1 LWLIWVNREAILAVI
16 DLSRF
21 QREREIASSNTE
33 QALATSDTQMAKF
46 MRGAVSIAQ
55 ESATK
60 IQSIFGETEDPIM
73 ATALPAS
80 VSNVD
85 ASFALWSRHAGGIRD
100 CRFQLGF

>member
-1 LWLIWVNREAILAVI
+1 
-16 DLSRF
+16 
-21 QREREIASSNTE
+21 
-33 QALATSDTQMAKF
+33 MAKF

-85 ASFALWSRHAGGIRD
+85 ASFALWFRHAGGIRD